1 MCGYSYT
8 YFESIFVLMNK
19 IKISGEISNYQGQDA
34 KEYGL
39 FNLSM
44 LQNQL
49 KGMTGDIELGINS
62 PGGSVDEGFAI
73 YSEIRRYAKE
83 HNAKVTTISEGQCGS
98 IATVIFL
105 SGDERIVSRYISP
118 FVHNAWTFAD
128 GDADS
133 FKRVAIDLETV
144 NNRIAKFYAEH
155 TNLTYEDAKE
165 LMNNETYITPEEAL
179 EIRFATKIEEVVRP
193 AALQRINKKPKEKM
207 KNQKEAKFMANLR
220 KLFSAEINNLVTVFT
235 STNDELEFPDLDEG
249 QSPSVGDKATIG
261 GASADGEY
269 TLQNGDVYVFS
280 AGELTEIRKKEE
292 EDSSEDIE
300 ALKQENE
307 QLKQKLEAQA
317 VSISEI
323 QAKQK
328 EQESTWNKLKATIS
342 SYQVDEDD
350 DTDKTK
356 EKAKEKKGLAG
367 SVARMRDKNQNK

>member
-1 MCGYSYT
+1 
-8 YFESIFVLMNK
+8 MNK

-34 KEYGL
+34 KNFGL

-44 LQNQL
+44 LQDQL
-49 KGMTGDIELGINS
+49 KDMTGDVEIGINS

-83 HNAKVTTISEGQCGS
+83 NNAKVTTISEGQCGS

-105 SGDERIVSRYISP
+105 AGDERIVSRYISP
-118 FVHNAWTFAD
+118 FVHNAWTYAD

-133 FKRVAIDLETV
+133 LKRVAIDLETV

-155 TNLTYEDAKE
+155 TNLTYEDAKD
-165 LMNNETYITPEEAL
+165 LMNNETYITPDEAL
-179 EIRFATKIEEVVRP
+179 QIRFATKIEEVVRP
-193 AALQRINKKPKEKM
+193 AALQKINNKQFLNM
-207 KNQKEAKFMANLR
+207 SNQKDATFMASLK
-220 KLFSAEINNLVTVFT
+220 KLLSGGFKNLVTVYT
-235 STNDELEFPDLDEG
+235 STNDELEFPDLEDG

-307 QLKQKLEAQA
+307 QLKQQLEAQA

-342 SYQVDEDD
+342 AYQVDEDP

-356 EKAKEKKGLAG
+356 GDKKEKKGLAG